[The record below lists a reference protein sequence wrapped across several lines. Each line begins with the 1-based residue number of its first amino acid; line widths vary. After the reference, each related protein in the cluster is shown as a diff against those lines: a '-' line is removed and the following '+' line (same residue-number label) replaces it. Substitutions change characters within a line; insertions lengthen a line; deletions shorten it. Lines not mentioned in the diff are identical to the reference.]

1 VGLRSPI
8 ELEKLGVGKEQEFR
22 KLEVTSKRGSA
33 SGEVR
38 AAFPDARAETV
49 LANMNSWPSDVVA
62 TSRLM
67 AR

>member
-1 VGLRSPI
+1 M
-8 ELEKLGVGKEQEFR
+8 GKEQEFR
-22 KLEVTSKRGSA
+22 KLEVTSRRGSA

-38 AAFPDARAETV
+38 AAFPDARAETI
-49 LANMNSWPSDVVA
+49 LANLNSWPSDVVA